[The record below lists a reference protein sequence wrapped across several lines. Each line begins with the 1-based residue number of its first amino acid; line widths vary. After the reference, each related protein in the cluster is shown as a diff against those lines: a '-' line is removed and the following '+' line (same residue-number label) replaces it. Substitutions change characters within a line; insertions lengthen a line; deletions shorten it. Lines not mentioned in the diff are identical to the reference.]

1 MSLLGLVAPPADAG
15 VLPFDLARAHE
26 LYHSLFG
33 EIVDLVA
40 AKHLLVV
47 ASGPLASLPFHVLVA
62 SEARQSDVTEPA
74 NYARADWLARRAA
87 VSVLP
92 SVASLSALRK
102 FARPSQASAPYI
114 GFGNPLLLGSDG
126 TDRRAWA
133 KQNCPPSGAHPVSNV
148 GARAIAPR
156 PPAARRGAFADVEA
170 LRLQAPLPETA
181 DELCTV
187 ARLMGAPEASVY
199 LGERA
204 TETALK
210 TLSANG
216 ELGRARILHF
226 ATHGLLAGEADR
238 VLQSRA
244 EPALMLTPPQQAS
257 DEDDGLLTASEVA
270 QLKLDA
276 DWVVMSAC
284 NTAAGDKFD
293 SDALSGL
300 ARAFFYAGSRAL
312 LVSHWY
318 VDSEAA
324 VALTS
329 GAFAELKVTPTV
341 GRAEALRR
349 SMLALIHKGGRNAHP
364 ANWAPF
370 VVVGEGAAAKLAP
383 GAPLMTS
390 SPRPQGREK
399 PAGEKKAA
407 TKPSKGADW
416 RREIW
421 RP

>member
-1 MSLLGLVAPPADAG
+1 
-15 VLPFDLARAHE
+15 LPFDLARAHE
-26 LYHSLFG
+26 LYRCLFG
-33 EIVDLVA
+33 EIADLLA

-62 SEARQSDVTEPA
+62 SDARHADIAEPA
-74 NYARADWLARRAA
+74 NYALADWLARHSA

-92 SVASLSALRK
+92 SVASLGALRQ
-102 FARPSQASAPYI
+102 FARQSQASAPYI
-114 GFGNPLLLGSDG
+114 GFGNPLLLGGDG

-133 KQNCPPSGAHPVSNV
+133 KQSCPSSGPRSLRIA
-148 GARAIAPR
+148 GARAVVPP
-156 PPAARRGAFADVEA
+156 PPAARRGAFADVGA

-187 ARLMGAPEASVY
+187 ARLLGAPETSVY

-210 TLSANG
+210 ALSANG
-216 ELGRARILHF
+216 ELARARIVHF
-226 ATHGLLAGEADR
+226 ATHGLLAGEAGS
-238 VLQSRA
+238 VLHSRA

-257 DEDDGLLTASEVA
+257 EQDDGLLTASEVA

-329 GAFAELKVTPTV
+329 GAFAELKVAPTI

-349 SMLALIHKGGRNAHP
+349 SMLTLMDKGGRNAHP

-370 VVVGEGAAAKLAP
+370 VIVGEGAAVKVPP
-383 GAPLMTS
+383 GIPLMTS
-390 SPRPQGREK
+390 APRPHGREK
-399 PAGEKKAA
+399 PTGEKKAA
-407 TKPSKGADW
+407 VKQSKGADW

>member
-1 MSLLGLVAPPADAG
+1 RL
-15 VLPFDLARAHE
+15 
-26 LYHSLFG
+26 
-33 EIVDLVA
+33 A

-62 SEARQSDVTEPA
+62 SEPRHADAAQPA
-74 NYARADWLARRAA
+74 NYGPADWLARHAA

-92 SVASLSALRK
+92 SVASLSALRN
-102 FARPSQASAPYI
+102 FARQSQASASYI
-114 GFGNPLLLGSDG
+114 GFGNPLLLGGDG

-133 KQNCPPSGAHPVSNV
+133 KQSCPSSGARPLGA
-148 GARAIAPR
+148 GARAIVR
-156 PPAARRGAFADVEA
+156 PPPGGRRGGVAAVGA
-170 LRLQAPLPETA
+170 LRLQMPLPGTA
-181 DELCTV
+181 DEVRTG
-187 ARLMGAPEASVY
+187 ARLLGAPETSVY

-226 ATHGLLAGEADR
+226 ATHGLLAREADS

-257 DEDDGLLTASEVA
+257 AEDDGLLTASEVA
-270 QLKLDA
+270 QLKLNA

-329 GAFAELKVTPTV
+329 GAFAELKVAPTI
-341 GRAEALRR
+341 GRAEALR
-349 SMLALIHKGGRNAHP
+349 
-364 ANWAPF
+364 
-370 VVVGEGAAAKLAP
+370 
-383 GAPLMTS
+383 
-390 SPRPQGREK
+390 
-399 PAGEKKAA
+399 
-407 TKPSKGADW
+407 
-416 RREIW
+416 
-421 RP
+421 

>member
-1 MSLLGLVAPPADAG
+1 
-15 VLPFDLARAHE
+15 LPFDLARAHE
-26 LYHSLFG
+26 LYRSLFG
-33 EIVDLVA
+33 EISDLVA

-47 ASGPLASLPFHVLVA
+47 ASGPIASLPFHVLVA
-62 SEARQSDVTEPA
+62 SEVQHTDSAEPA
-74 NYARADWLARRAA
+74 NYAQADWLVRHSA

-92 SVASLSALRK
+92 SVASLGALRK
-102 FARPSQASAPYI
+102 FPRQSQASAPYI
-114 GFGNPLLLGSDG
+114 GFGNPLLLGGDG

-133 KQNCPPSGAHPVSNV
+133 KQSCPSSGAPLLSTT
-148 GARAIAPR
+148 GARAVVRP
-156 PPAARRGAFADVEA
+156 PPAARRGGFADVDA

-187 ARLMGAPEASVY
+187 ARLLGAPKTSVY

-210 TLSANG
+210 ALSTNG
-216 ELGRARILHF
+216 ELARARIVHF
-226 ATHGLLAGEADR
+226 ATHGLLAGEADS
-238 VLQSRA
+238 VLHSRA

-257 DEDDGLLTASEVA
+257 EQDDGLITASEVA

-284 NTAAGDKFD
+284 NTAAGDNFD

-329 GAFAELKVTPTV
+329 GAFAELKAAPTM

-349 SMLALIHKGGRNAHP
+349 SMLALIEKGGRNAHP

-370 VVVGEGAAAKLAP
+370 VVVGEGAAANVPP
-383 GAPLMTS
+383 GTPLVTS
-390 SPRPQGREK
+390 APRPHGREK
-399 PAGEKKAA
+399 PTGEKKAA
-407 TKPSKGADW
+407 AKPSKGADW